1 MWLNCMGLS
10 DRITE
15 EFLNENHRLIGLNG
29 YPLIYNDDDDE
40 NNIPCYK
47 EVNNE

>member
-15 EFLNENHRLIGLNG
+15 EYLNNNRRLIGLTG
-29 YPLIYNDDDDE
+29 YPLMYDDDDDDDL
-40 NNIPCYK
+40 PCYK
-47 EVNNE
+47 EVESE